1 MKALKYLAAVS
12 LTVGLLGSAFA
23 ADPAVKKAS
32 SGICHDASS
41 PNFGQIKDFQPYKTL
56 DACVKSGGTL
66 PAVKP
71 AASAPAAPAVAPAA
85 PAAAKQAPAAPA
97 ASAAA
102 KPASAAPA
110 AAAPAA
116 ATTPAKPTTATKGAP
131 AGQVKKSSSGICH
144 EPGSEYYDRTKDFEP
159 YNTLADCVKSGGRAP
174 K

>member
-1 MKALKYLAAVS
+1 MKALKYLVAAS

-32 SGICHDASS
+32 SGICHDSSS

-71 AASAPAAPAVAPAA
+71 SAATPAA
-85 PAAAKQAPAAPA
+85 PAAAPAAPA
-97 ASAAA
+97 
-102 KPASAAPA
+102 
-110 AAAPAA
+110 
-116 ATTPAKPTTATKGAP
+116 TPAKPAAAEKAPATTAAPAPAAKGAP

-159 YNTLADCVKSGGRAP
+159 FKTMADCVKSGGRAP

>member
-71 AASAPAAPAVAPAA
+71 AASTPAAPAAAPAA
-85 PAAAKQAPAAPA
+85 PAAAKPAPAAPT
-97 ASAAA
+97 AA
-102 KPASAAPA
+102 KPTSAAPA

-116 ATTPAKPTTATKGAP
+116 ATTPAKPTADTKGAA

-159 YNTLADCVKSGGRAP
+159 YKTLADCVKSGGRAP